1 MRTTLFKR
9 LRWGLIPAL
18 LVLLASASAPHA
30 ATAQSPQSGIVCTS
44 SGSPNATF
52 TLTAKSGFAAMPDGN
67 TIFMWGYA
75 PGNGSFQLPGPT
87 LCVNQGDNVTIVLNN
102 TLPEAVSIFFP
113 GLENVQA
120 NGAPAQPVFSGT
132 TLTSLV
138 PAAAATNGSMSY
150 SFVANDPG
158 TYVYESGTDPG
169 KQVQMGLYGALVVRP
184 SMGANFAYN
193 RADTQFDSATEYVL
207 LLSEIDPALHQA
219 VERHTVYNVTT
230 YHPRYW
236 LINGRAFP
244 DTIAPNEAA
253 WLPDQPYSS
262 LIHINPKDTR
272 QFLDPPTNSL
282 PNPAYNPN
290 PALVRYLNVGDLN
303 HPFHPHGNHGRV
315 IARDAHVLE
324 GPASQ
329 DLSYEKFLIL
339 VGSGQTWDATYNFS
353 VDPAAGGD
361 SNAEGFNPTTNP
373 IPVTV
378 PQLQDLTFKSNETWY
393 GGSPYLGYQDD
404 LPVGV
409 TSYNQCGEYYMVWHS
424 HALDEF
430 ANYDAGFGGMGTLER
445 IDPPLANACP

>member
-18 LVLLASASAPHA
+18 LVLLASAGAPFA
-30 ATAQSPQSGIVCTS
+30 ATAQAPESGIVCTTS
-44 SGSPNATF
+44 SSPNATF

-75 PGNGSFQLPGPT
+75 PGNGAFQLPGPT

-102 TLPEAVSIFFP
+102 TLPEPVSIFFP

-120 NGAPAQPVFSGT
+120 NGALAQPAFSGT

-138 PAAAATNGSMSY
+138 PAAAATNGSMTY
-150 SFVANDPG
+150 SFVATDPG

-193 RADTQFDSATEYVL
+193 RADTQFNTATEYVL

-219 VERHTVYNVTT
+219 VERRTAYKVTT

-244 DTIAPNEAA
+244 DTIAPNEAS
-253 WLPDQPYSS
+253 WLPAQPYSS
-262 LIHINPKDTR
+262 LVHIHPKDA
-272 QFLDPPTNSL
+272 S
-282 PNPAYNPN
+282 NPQ

-315 IARDAHVLE
+315 IARDASVLE

-329 DLSYEKFLIL
+329 DLSYEKFLVL
-339 VGSGQTWDATYNFS
+339 VGAGQTWDATYNFS

-361 SNAEGFNPTTNP
+361 SNAEGFNSTTNP

-378 PQLQDLTFKSNETWY
+378 PQLQNLTFKDNATWY
-393 GGSPYLGYQDD
+393 GGSPYIGVQDD
-404 LPVGV
+404 LPAG
-409 TSYNQCGEYYMVWHS
+409 TTTYNQCGEYYMVWHS

-445 IDPPLANACP
+445 IDPPLPNTCP